1 MNIKN
6 GEIHNSIFL
15 TLFLLVISLIVPL
28 QSWGE
33 GPARIKIETATPQ
46 QVTMTVGKSV
56 IISTSKPIKRIS
68 LVAPEIADAMVV
80 TPRQIYL
87 AGKAPGS
94 TTVTLW
100 ETDDRISAIIDLK
113 VSADIPS
120 FKETLHKIM
129 PDETEVQVT
138 ATHESITLSGNVSS
152 AGSLTQVLTLA
163 ESCFP
168 KKVVNLLQVSGGQQ
182 VMLEVR
188 VSEISRSILKRLGV
202 NFSYIN
208 QSGNTIGVSML
219 NNLTNTDFLNTGL
232 STTFTNTINTI
243 FRFTNNGASWTG
255 FIDALK
261 EEGLVKVLAEP
272 TLITLSGKEGKFLA
286 GGEFPI
292 PVPQSTG
299 GSQNITIDY
308 KQFGVGLNFIPTVLS
323 GGKIN
328 MHVAPE
334 VSELDFTN
342 AVYISGYL
350 VPGLTTRRV
359 STDIELAD
367 GQSFAI
373 AGLLKSDAREIVTK
387 YPVLGDIPILGAL
400 FRSTKFQ
407 NNETELVIIVT
418 PHLVKPV
425 DMAKQTLPT
434 DQYIEPDDF
443 EFYLLGKLE
452 GREKRNNKAINSSRV
467 LPDTVLNDKYDGTYK
482 KHDSTYKMEG
492 EFGHIIQK

>member
-15 TLFLLVISLIVPL
+15 TLFILVISLIVPL

-46 QVTMTVGKSV
+46 QVAMTVGKSV

-68 LVAPEIADAMVV
+68 LVAPEIADAMVL
-80 TPRQIYL
+80 TPRQLYL

-113 VSADIPS
+113 VSADIPG

-188 VSEISRSILKRLGV
+188 VSEISRSVLKRLGI
-202 NFSYIN
+202 NFNY
-208 QSGNTIGVSML
+208 VSENGHTFGLSLL
-219 NNLTNTDFLNTGL
+219 NNLTGVPDAGFLTSPPL
-232 STTFTNTINTI
+232 SIFPTSDPISVSNNINSI
-243 FRFTNNGASWTG
+243 LRFAGGHGATWTG

-299 GSQNITIDY
+299 GSQSITIDY

-323 GGKIN
+323 GDKIN

-373 AGLLKSDAREIVTK
+373 AGLLKSDAREVVSK

-434 DQYIEPDDF
+434 DQYI
-443 EFYLLGKLE
+443 
-452 GREKRNNKAINSSRV
+452 
-467 LPDTVLNDKYDGTYK
+467 
-482 KHDSTYKMEG
+482 
-492 EFGHIIQK
+492 